1 MKITPKI
8 KFVSGSFDTKE
19 SSLVL
24 VPSDNHGEILLCV
37 KESGCGWNIPI
48 GEIKLYSSGL
58 YVDFK
63 ETHKG
68 SFEGWHPFKYVAI
81 ELMTY
86 GKEIPDVWAT
96 NGAGTAI
103 VEVKTSRA
111 DFLRDAAKHC
121 RQNPIDGIG
130 NFRWY
135 YALQGIIKEEEL
147 PADWGL
153 AEADENGK
161 MIKLVRTAAY

>member
-1 MKITPKI
+1 MKSETSKSKTLHRIMC
-8 KFVSGSFDTKE
+8 E
-19 SSLVL
+19 
-24 VPSDNHGEILLCV
+24 EAARIL
-37 KESGCGWNIPI
+37 
-48 GEIKLYSSGL
+48 
-58 YVDFK
+58 
-63 ETHKG
+63 HKG
-68 SFEGWHPFKYVAI
+68 SFEGWHPFKYVAV

-86 GKEIPDVWAT
+86 GSEIPDVWAT

-121 RQNPIDGIG
+121 RRNPIDGIG

-161 MIKLVRTAAY
+161 MIRLVRTAKYQESAALGSVSILCSIMRREGIKGQIFNYRKKNGTTGK

>member
-1 MKITPKI
+1 MSKSKN
-8 KFVSGSFDTKE
+8 
-19 SSLVL
+19 SL
-24 VPSDNHGEILLCV
+24 HRTMCEEAARIL
-37 KESGCGWNIPI
+37 
-48 GEIKLYSSGL
+48 
-58 YVDFK
+58 
-63 ETHKG
+63 HKG

-111 DFLRDAAKHC
+111 DFLCDAAKHC

-153 AEADENGK
+153 AEAVENGK
-161 MIKLVRTAAY
+161 MIRLVRTAAYQESAALGSISILCSIMRREGIKGQIFNYHKKNGTAGK